1 MEQVEELK
9 LCGFIFDV
17 KMRWGPMI
25 DMLAKKARSRMAA
38 LKRLRFVLDD
48 ANMKT
53 MYIMFVRSVMEYG
66 NVVYMGAA
74 DSHLAKL
81 DRVQKSAEQ
90 IGNFTVESLECR
102 REAAAIS
109 LALKLLDNQG
119 RGRLQDHKPKLIDV
133 KTIRFSRHTSNGL
146 KLQSV
151 IKAKSLD
158 VYKRGFFGV
167 VPVIWNRI
175 PQSIIAKGKERG
187 WLSIK
192 KVCTTFLIK
201 EDNKNNIAKT
211 KSRKRDIAN
220 THTILPSAGSNQEI
234 NAGQHMTTTDCLAD
248 YSKLKKTKKELI
260 NKC

>member
-1 MEQVEELK
+1 
-9 LCGFIFDV
+9 
-17 KMRWGPMI
+17 MI
-25 DMLAKKARSRMAA
+25 DVLAKKARSRMAA

-146 KLQSV
+146 GLQSV

-175 PQSIIAKGKERG
+175 PQSIIAKVKERG

-192 KVCTTFLIK
+192 KACTTFLIK
-201 EDNKNNIAKT
+201 EDTKNNIAKT

-220 THTILPSAGSNQEI
+220 THTILPSAARTVQGVW
-234 NAGQHMTTTDCLAD
+234 GQRHLRPHTGRCPMQQMCTCF
-248 YSKLKKTKKELI
+248 
-260 NKC
+260 